1 MPYEEIKKLGKN
13 QKQILLFAYWNE
25 LRLSDYH
32 QLLNQSCKSLVQ
44 RGLIEIQNETVVLTK
59 LGNRIVETE
68 FLDKADLS
76 ISSVE
81 ELLIALEEKQTVK
94 SAKVKKLGKKQNIFL
109 NYIAQNPLEITP
121 AYFENIF
128 ILTLKDNDLLEFDE
142 NQIKITDEGLEIINN
157 PINELDESLKSEI
170 PKVILKA
177 IGIKTN
183 KLTKKETMFLQFL
196 DYESP
201 RPLKHIRKAKQII
214 PSLEQKG
221 LIEVVEGEVQ
231 ITSGGKD
238 TFESNQKNSKYNF
251 TDLELT
257 ELFLAPN
264 KIEAEQQS
272 LIKSNEILELRKQG
286 LTLEAIGKVYGLTRE
301 RVRQILAANPDLEE
315 YLKEEEEAK
324 IRAEKEEEERK
335 KQEFIENSLAYK
347 FPERVAELWDYEKNG
362 DLKPEEV
369 LASNTLQQIWLR
381 CPKDGYSWK
390 KKVREIAFYS
400 WERIGTSG
408 CPACAG
414 RTKKA
419 KKQPMLAE
427 SYLEYVIDYWNFEKN
442 ESIGLNPEEVTLA
455 SNKKA
460 WFKCPKDGNEWQANI
475 GATINQQWSKGNAG
489 CRVCNGTHLRKRGVW
504 GKAGKLLDEFP
515 NEVAKYWDY
524 EKNDALEIYP
534 PEITIG
540 SAKKAWFKCPIDNHE
555 WQASI
560 SQIATNSWKR
570 GNSGCPGCSGK
581 VVTEKGSLLKTHP
594 EFVEKYWDFLKNNEL
609 NIFPNEL
616 TKATRKEAWF
626 KCPADNYKWKA
637 QIASITRGSWK
648 LGNSGCKRCSG
659 KANSISILS
668 LYPQFIGE
676 CWNYEKNNKIGI
688 LPDLETKGSSR
699 IAWFKCPIDG
709 YEWQSKITSIR
720 SASWDLGKS
729 GCPVCKGRVAISKNS
744 LLSLYPEFVNKY
756 WDYEKNNDLFVFPDS
771 VTKNSNKNAWFK
783 CSVDGHEWQSRI
795 TGIKSASWDFGNS
808 GCAACSGRVVT
819 DSTSLLFLY
828 PEFINKYWDYEKN
841 NKIEIFPDKQTKGS
855 KKVAWFKCPID
866 HYEWQSR
873 ITSIRKASWD
883 RGNSGCA
890 RCSGWTTEAIRQFIK
905 SLEQYIPNLTQSER
919 YKIFEQSGI
928 LGTQNTEGLK
938 IVKDIIKGKLT
949 GQKLREV
956 IKGKQIEKIETSL
969 EMVGNLDVNSELK
982 ITAIDSAVKNARNSQ
997 DEFDFTE
1004 EIEETVDLPKIKV
1017 QKSLEFL
1024 SSKIVASSDQE
1035 AVDFFV
1041 ASRRNRIWAEV
1052 FEDESAVEGI
1062 EGFADDGYGRQVR
1075 DQFLDEYNQ
1084 ARDMQI
1090 PNGWNFRI
1098 DGKITP
1104 PNLMQKVAAVRLKNQ
1119 KRMLNLSLTG
1129 TGKTI
1134 GGILS
1139 SRIINANLTIIICPL
1154 DTINNWHSEI
1164 KNVFPDSKVT
1174 TKNFNPYWL
1183 NVEDGHHFVILNHEM
1198 FQQPSSASNIKQLLD
1213 RYKIDL
1219 IIVDEIHR
1227 CKQRSEDPSKRRQMV
1242 LALITNANETNPDL
1256 HVLGMTATPIINNL
1270 KEGKSLVELVTGIER
1285 ADLAE
1290 RATINNCMKLH
1301 QAFVTLG
1308 IRSRV
1313 KPKIKINRVKVP
1325 IDCTHLVDEI
1335 RENGTS
1341 VLKMEQIL
1349 TGARIPTIL
1358 EEIRP
1363 KTIIYTHYV
1372 EGIIEQLKEAIE
1384 AKGWSVGFH
1393 IGGNKSGRESFINGS
1408 TDVLIASSAMAVG
1421 VDGFQRV
1428 CDRLILNIPPWTSA
1442 ELEQLEGR
1450 INRQGQIHDTLTI
1463 IFPVTFG
1470 VDGEEYWSWDEGRL
1484 ARLQNKQTIADAAV
1498 DGVMPEGQLRTEAQA
1513 FRDLRKWLDRLKDG
1527 EQKTI
1532 TRPKIFIPL
1541 PEADEFEVKRRY
1553 ASYGDFSKM
1562 NARWNTSYSSTT
1574 FQRLQNIP
1582 EEWMQYHTL
1591 YQNARRTWEIIPYAE
1606 TIKWL
1611 EKRSNLVVGDFGC
1624 GEAIIGK
1631 NLAEKHTIHSFD
1643 YIAIN
1648 DSVIECDVSKVP
1660 LIDEEL
1666 DVAVFNLSLMGKNYA
1681 DYLVEAKRTLK
1692 LDGQLLIYEV
1702 ESQSREAA
1710 ELVKTL
1716 ESLGFN
1722 IIENYITW
1730 KFRFIRA
1737 IKSE

>member
-1 MPYEEIKKLGKN
+1 MTHEDIKKLGRN
-13 QKQILLFAYWNE
+13 QKQILLFMYWND
-25 LRLSDYH
+25 LVLSSH
-32 QLLNQSCKSLVQ
+32 HPLLNQSCKSLIQ
-44 RGLIEIQNETVVLTK
+44 RGLIEIKNETVVLTTS
-59 LGNRIVETE
+59 GNRIVETE

-81 ELLIALEEKQTVK
+81 ELLIALGEKQAVQ
-94 SAKVKKLGKKQNIFL
+94 SVKVKKLSRKQNVFL
-109 NYIAQNPLEITP
+109 NYIARNSLEVTP
-121 AYFENIF
+121 VYFENRF
-128 ILTLKDNDLLEFDE
+128 ILTLKENNFLEFGE
-142 NQIKITDEGLEIINN
+142 NQIKITEAGLAIIND
-157 PINELDESLKSEI
+157 PVNELEESLKRETPGI
-170 PKVILKA
+170 ILSA

-196 DYESP
+196 NYESP
-201 RPLKHIRKAKQII
+201 RSLKHIRKVKQII
-214 PSLEQKG
+214 PSLVQKG
-221 LIEVVEGEVQ
+221 LLEVVKNEVH
-231 ITSGGKD
+231 ITFDGKD
-238 TFESNQKNSKYNF
+238 RLEKNQRNSKYNF
-251 TDLELT
+251 NISELT
-257 ELFLAPN
+257 ELFLTPN

-286 LTLEAIGKVYGLTRE
+286 LTLEAIGKLYELTRE

-324 IRAEKEEEERK
+324 ILAEKEEEELK
-335 KQEFIENSLAYK
+335 KQKFLARSLGYLYS
-347 FPERVAELWDYEKNG
+347 ERVTELWDYEKNG
-362 DLKPEEV
+362 DLNPESITAKGIQEV
-369 LASNTLQQIWLR
+369 WLK
-381 CPKDGYSWK
+381 CPVDGNSWK
-390 KKVREIAFYS
+390 KKANDISNS
-400 WERIGTSG
+400 WERNNSSG
-408 CPACAG
+408 CPKCAG
-414 RTKKA
+414 KTKKPE
-419 KKQPMLAE
+419 KQLTLAE
-427 SYLEYVIDYWNFEKN
+427 VYFEYVIEYWNFEKN
-442 ESIGLNPEEVTLA
+442 DLLGLDPEKTTLG
-455 SNKKA
+455 SNYKA

-475 GATINQQWSKGNAG
+475 SATIKQQWSLGNAG

-504 GKAGKLLDEFP
+504 GKAGKLLAEFP
-515 NEVAKYWDY
+515 DEVAKY
-524 EKNDALEIYP
+524 
-534 PEITIG
+534 
-540 SAKKAWFKCPIDNHE
+540 
-555 WQASI
+555 
-560 SQIATNSWKR
+560 
-570 GNSGCPGCSGK
+570 
-581 VVTEKGSLLKTHP
+581 
-594 EFVEKYWDFLKNNEL
+594 
-609 NIFPNEL
+609 
-616 TKATRKEAWF
+616 
-626 KCPADNYKWKA
+626 
-637 QIASITRGSWK
+637 
-648 LGNSGCKRCSG
+648 
-659 KANSISILS
+659 
-668 LYPQFIGE
+668 
-676 CWNYEKNNKIGI
+676 WNYEKNNELKLYPTEITI
-688 LPDLETKGSSR
+688 NSSR
-699 IAWFKCPIDG
+699 RVWFRCLIDNQ
-709 YEWQSKITSIR
+709 EWQTSVTAITNG
-720 SASWDLGKS
+720 SWKQGRS
-729 GCPVCKGRVAISKNS
+729 GCPLCGR
-744 LLSLYPEFVNKY
+744 
-756 WDYEKNNDLFVFPDS
+756 
-771 VTKNSNKNAWFK
+771 
-783 CSVDGHEWQSRI
+783 
-795 TGIKSASWDFGNS
+795 
-808 GCAACSGRVVT
+808 
-819 DSTSLLFLY
+819 
-828 PEFINKYWDYEKN
+828 
-841 NKIEIFPDKQTKGS
+841 
-855 KKVAWFKCPID
+855 
-866 HYEWQSR
+866 
-873 ITSIRKASWD
+873 
-883 RGNSGCA
+883 
-890 RCSGWTTEAIRQFIK
+890 GWTIEVIRQFIA
-905 SLEQYIPNLTQSER
+905 SLEEYIPNLTQSER
-919 YKIFEQSGI
+919 YKIFEQAGA
-928 LGTQNTEGLK
+928 LGTKNDEGLK
-938 IVKDIIKGKLT
+938 ILKDIIKGKLT

-956 IKGKQIEKIETSL
+956 VRGKQIEKIETSL
-969 EMVGNLDVNSELK
+969 ETDVNLDANSELK
-982 ITAIDSAVKNARNSQ
+982 IAETDSIIGITQNPL
-997 DEFDFTE
+997 DEFEF
-1004 EIEETVDLPKIKV
+1004 IEETEETIDLPKVRI

-1024 SSKIVASSDQE
+1024 SSSIVASSDQE

-1052 FEDESAVEGI
+1052 FEDESAVEGM
-1062 EGFADDGYGRQVR
+1062 ETFADDGYGRQVR
-1075 DQFLDEYNQ
+1075 DQFLDEYIQ

-1090 PNGWNFRI
+1090 PSGWAFRI
-1098 DGKITP
+1098 EGKITP

-1164 KNVFPDSKVT
+1164 KNVFPDSEVT
-1174 TKNFNPYWL
+1174 PKNFNPYWL
-1183 NVEDGHHFVILNHEM
+1183 DVENGHHFIILNHEM
-1198 FQQPSSASNIKQLLD
+1198 FQQPSSASNIKQLLA

-1242 LALITNANETNPDL
+1242 LALITNANEINPDL
-1256 HVLGMTATPIINNL
+1256 HVLGMSATPIINNL

-1285 ADLAE
+1285 SDLGE

-1313 KPKIKINRVKVP
+1313 KPKITINRVKIP

-1335 RENGTS
+1335 REDGTS

-1349 TGARIPTIL
+1349 TSARIPTIL
-1358 EEIRP
+1358 EQIRP

-1372 EGIIEQLKEAIE
+1372 EGIIDQLKEAIE

-1470 VDGEEYWSWDEGRL
+1470 TDGEEYWSWDEGRL

-1532 TRPKIFIPL
+1532 IRPKIFVPL
-1541 PEADEFEVKRRY
+1541 PDVDESDVKRRVVR
-1553 ASYGDFSKM
+1553 YGDFSRM

-1574 FQRLQNIP
+1574 FDRLRNNP

-1591 YQNARRTWEIIPYAE
+1591 YQNARKIWEVVPYEE

-1611 EKRSNLVVGDFGC
+1611 DKRANLIVGDFGC
-1624 GEAIIGK
+1624 GEAIIAK
-1631 NLAEKHTIHSFD
+1631 SLLDKHTIHSFD

-1648 DSVIECDVSKVP
+1648 DPVLECDISKVP

-1666 DVAVFNLSLMGKNYA
+1666 DVAVFNLSLMGKNYI

-1702 ESQSREAA
+1702 ESQSKNIED
-1710 ELVKTL
+1710 LVRNL

-1722 IIENYITW
+1722 IIENCINW

-1737 IKSE
+1737 IKSK

>member
-1 MPYEEIKKLGKN
+1 MPYEEEKKLGKN
-13 QKQILLFAYWNE
+13 QKHILLFAYWNE
-25 LRLSDYH
+25 LVLTTH
-32 QLLNQSCKSLVQ
+32 PLLAQSCQSLIK
-44 RGLIEIQNETVVLTK
+44 RGLIELQNEQVILTP
-59 LGNRIVETE
+59 LGNRIVESSLLNT
-68 FLDKADLS
+68 ADLS
-76 ISSVE
+76 ISSLE
-81 ELLIALEEKQTVK
+81 ELLAVLESQITDKIQ
-94 SAKVKKLGKKQNIFL
+94 KVRKLGKKQNIFL
-109 NYIAQNPLEITP
+109 RYIAQNPLEVTSEN
-121 AYFENIF
+121 FENTF
-128 ILTLKDNDLLEFDE
+128 ILTLKENDLLEFDE
-142 NQIKITDEGLEIINN
+142 NQIKITDAGLSIIDD

-170 PKVILKA
+170 PSVILNS

-183 KLTKKETMFLQFL
+183 KITKKETMFLQFL
-196 DYESP
+196 NHESS
-201 RPLKHIRKAKQII
+201 RSLKYIRRATQLI

-221 LIEVVEGEVQ
+221 LLEVVEGKLQ
-231 ITSGGKD
+231 ITSEGKGAL
-238 TFESNQKNSKYNF
+238 ENNQQNSKYKFNI
-251 TDLELT
+251 LELV
-257 ELFLAPN
+257 ELFLTPN
-264 KIEAEQQS
+264 KIEAEQQAQV
-272 LIKSNEILELRKQG
+272 KSSEILELRKQG
-286 LTLEAIGKVYGLTRE
+286 LTLEAIGNLYGLTRE

-315 YLKEEEEAK
+315 YLKEEE
-324 IRAEKEEEERK
+324 RVRVLAEKEIEERK
-335 KQEFIENSLAYK
+335 KQEFLENSLAYK
-347 FPERVAELWDYEKNG
+347 FPERIAELWDYEKNG
-362 DLKPEEV
+362 AVKPEDV
-369 LASNTLQQIWLR
+369 LASNGMQSIWLK
-381 CPKDGYSWK
+381 CPKDDYSWEK
-390 KKVREIAFYS
+390 KARDIAFYS
-400 WERIGTSG
+400 WERVGTSG
-408 CPACAG
+408 CPKCSG
-414 RTKKA
+414 KTKKRETHPPLTE
-419 KKQPMLAE
+419 K
-427 SYLEYVIDYWNFEKN
+427 YLDFVIEYWDFEKN
-442 ESIGLNPEEVTLA
+442 SNFGLNPEIVSSG

-460 WFKCPKDGNEWQANI
+460 WFKCPKDNNEWSASI
-475 GATINQQWSKGNAG
+475 ASTVNQQWSLGNAG

-504 GKAGKLLDEFP
+504 GKAGKLIEEFP
-515 NEVAKYWDY
+515 DEVAKFWDY
-524 EKNDALEIYP
+524 AKNNELKLNP
-534 PEITIG
+534 MEITIG
-540 SAKKAWFKCPIDNHE
+540 SARKAWFKCPIDGCE
-555 WQASI
+555 WQSN
-560 SQIATNSWKR
+560 IAPVANTSWRK
-570 GNSGCPGCSGK
+570 GNSGCPVCRGLIANEQTSI
-581 VVTEKGSLLKTHP
+581 VSLYP
-594 EFVEKYWDFLKNNEL
+594 DFVRKYWDFDKNNDL
-609 NIFPNEL
+609 GLLPSEL
-616 TKATRKEAWF
+616 TRGTNTEVWF
-626 KCPADNYKWKA
+626 KCP
-637 QIASITRGSWK
+637 
-648 LGNSGCKRCSG
+648 L
-659 KANSISILS
+659 
-668 LYPQFIGE
+668 
-676 CWNYEKNNKIGI
+676 
-688 LPDLETKGSSR
+688 
-699 IAWFKCPIDG
+699 DG
-709 YEWQSKITSIR
+709 
-720 SASWDLGKS
+720 
-729 GCPVCKGRVAISKNS
+729 
-744 LLSLYPEFVNKY
+744 F
-756 WDYEKNNDLFVFPDS
+756 
-771 VTKNSNKNAWFK
+771 
-783 CSVDGHEWQSRI
+783 EWQSRI
-795 TGIKSASWDFGNS
+795 A
-808 GCAACSGRVVT
+808 
-819 DSTSLLFLY
+819 
-828 PEFINKYWDYEKN
+828 
-841 NKIEIFPDKQTKGS
+841 
-855 KKVAWFKCPID
+855 
-866 HYEWQSR
+866 
-873 ITSIRKASWD
+873 SIRKASWD
-883 RGNSGCA
+883 LGNSGCA
-890 RCSGWTTEAIRQFIK
+890 RCFGWTTEAIRQFIA
-905 SLEQYIPNLTQSER
+905 SLEEHIPNLTQSER

-928 LGTQNTEGLK
+928 LGIKNSESLK
-938 IVKDIIKGKLT
+938 IIKDIIKGKLT

-956 IKGKQIEKIETSL
+956 IRGKQIDKIETLSDTD
-969 EMVGNLDVNSELK
+969 VNLDLNSELK
-982 ITAIDSAVKNARNSQ
+982 IAEIDSVIGNTQNSQ
-997 DEFDFTE
+997 NEFDFTE
-1004 EIEETVDLPKIKV
+1004 EIEETVDLPKVRI

-1024 SSKIVASSDQE
+1024 SSNIVASSDQE

-1052 FEDESAVEGI
+1052 FEDESAVEGM
-1062 EGFADDGYGRQVR
+1062 EAFADDGYGRQVR
-1075 DQFLDEYNQ
+1075 DQFLDEYIQ

-1090 PNGWNFRI
+1090 PIGWAFRI

-1183 NVEDGHHFVILNHEM
+1183 NVEDGHHFIILNHEM
-1198 FQQPSSASNIKQLLD
+1198 FQQPTSANNIKQLLD

-1242 LALITNANETNPDL
+1242 LALITNANELNPDL
-1256 HVLGMTATPIINNL
+1256 HVLGMSATPIINNL

-1313 KPKIKINRVKVP
+1313 KPKITINRTRIP

-1335 RENGTS
+1335 REDGTS

-1349 TGARIPTIL
+1349 TSARIPTIL
-1358 EEIRP
+1358 AEIRP

-1372 EGIIEQLKEAIE
+1372 EGIVNQLKEAIE

-1393 IGGNKSGRESFINGS
+1393 IGGNKSGRERFINGS

-1450 INRQGQIHDTLTI
+1450 LNRQGQIHDTLTI
-1463 IFPVTFG
+1463 IFPITFG
-1470 VDGEEYWSWDEGRL
+1470 TDGEEYWSWDEGRL

-1532 TRPKIFIPL
+1532 VRPKIFVPL
-1541 PEADEFEVKRRY
+1541 PDVDESDVKRRIGQ
-1553 ASYGDFSKM
+1553 YGDFSRM

-1574 FQRLQNIP
+1574 FQRLRNNP

-1591 YQNARRTWEIIPYAE
+1591 YQNARQIWEIVPYEE

-1624 GEAIIGK
+1624 GEAIIAK
-1631 NLAEKHTIHSFD
+1631 EISEKHTIHNFD

-1648 DSVIECDVSKVP
+1648 DSVIECDISKVP
-1660 LIDEEL
+1660 LLDEEL
-1666 DVAVFNLSLMGKNYA
+1666 DVAVFNLSLMGKNYV

-1702 ESQSREAA
+1702 ESQSKNIDD
-1710 ELVKTL
+1710 LVKNL

-1722 IIENYITW
+1722 IIENYVNW